1 MANKAKQT
9 EDGRRTEEAAGWV
22 ARLQS
27 RDATDQDRRDF
38 RAWLARDPAN
48 AAAYEEL
55 QSLWGDLRAVP
66 IGKDRLKKLR
76 LSRRAIAGNI
86 VAVGLIAVLATT
98 LYQLGFVDRL
108 RADHYTSVGEVG
120 HFTLAD
126 GTRVDLNTDSAIRIM
141 YSPAE
146 RRIELLRGEAFFDVA
161 KNPARPFVVEDNIL
175 SATALGTRYGVRR
188 DDGGG
193 SDVQVEEGRV
203 EVTSAR
209 SQVALGAGD
218 VARVNRDGALDIGTA
233 DVSSRVAWREG
244 KLVFS
249 DQPLREVLAT
259 LERYRHGRIVVLDEA
274 AAERRVSG
282 IFDLRDTDEALAVL
296 ESSLPVTIVHLTGM
310 MVVVRSR

>member
-1 MANKAKQT
+1 MTNKAKQT
-9 EDGRRTEEAAGWV
+9 ADGRRTEEAAGWV

-27 RDATDQDRRDF
+27 RDATDADRREF
-38 RAWLARDPAN
+38 RAWLAGNPAN
-48 AAAYEEL
+48 AVAYEEL

-66 IGKDRLKKLR
+66 IEKDRLKKLR
-76 LSRRAIAGNI
+76 LSRRAVTGNV

-108 RADHYTSVGEVG
+108 RADHYTTVGEVG
-120 HFTLAD
+120 HFTLED
-126 GTRVDLNTDSAIRIM
+126 GTRVDLNTDSAIRVV
-141 YSPAE
+141 YSSAE

-161 KNPARPFVVEDNIL
+161 KNPARPFVVVDDVL
-175 SATALGTRYGVRR
+175 RATALGTRYGVR
-188 DDGGG
+188 DQGTG

-203 EVTSAR
+203 EVASSR

-218 VARVNRDGALDIGTA
+218 VARVDRYGALDVSTA
-233 DVSSRVAWREG
+233 DVASRLAWREG

-249 DQPLREVLAT
+249 GQPLREVLAT

-274 AAERRVSG
+274 AADHKVSG
-282 IFDLRDTDEALAVL
+282 IFDLTDTDEALAL
-296 ESSLPVTIVHLTGM
+296 LQAGLPVTITHLTGM